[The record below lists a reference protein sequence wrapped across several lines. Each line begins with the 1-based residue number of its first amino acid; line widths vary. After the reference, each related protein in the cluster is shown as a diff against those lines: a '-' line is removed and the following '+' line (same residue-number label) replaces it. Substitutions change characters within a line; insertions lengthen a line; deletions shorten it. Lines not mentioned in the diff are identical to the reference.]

1 MIASVRKRVEAL
13 EQRQTEYLFVP
24 VDGPSPAMMQGFT
37 VEQWE
42 LEHPT
47 VQVCVFRIWY
57 ENATDGSLSWR
68 KPDGTFVE
76 RAC

>member
-1 MIASVRKRVEAL
+1 MVASLSKRVERL
-13 EQRQTEYLFVP
+13 EHMRTESLFVT
-24 VDGPSPAMMQGFT
+24 VDGPSPAMVQGVP

-42 LEHPT
+42 LDNPT

-57 ENATDGSLSWR
+57 EDATDGSLSWR

-76 RAC
+76 RVG

>member
-1 MIASVRKRVEAL
+1 MVASLSKRVEAL
-13 EQRQTEYLFVP
+13 EQRQTGYLFVS
-24 VDGPSPAMMQGFT
+24 VDGDEPAMVQGVP

-42 LEHPT
+42 LDNPT

-57 ENATDGSLSWR
+57 EDATDGSLSWR

-76 RAC
+76 RTG